1 MLSAFANCFK
11 IPELRQRI
19 LFTLALVVIIRIG
32 AAIPCPGINTDIL
45 AHYFNEIISKEST
58 TSVIGMFN
66 LFSGGALQNCAVFTL
81 GIIPY
86 ISASIMLQLLTA
98 VVPSLSKLA
107 REDGGRQKITQ
118 YTRYATIVICL
129 FQGFLYARQFENPEH
144 SPLLA
149 GIDAVTKEYGPL
161 VPNPGLTFEVTT
173 VISLL
178 TGTLLLMWLGEQI
191 TDKGIGNGISMVITV
206 NIVSRLPAALLQGWD
221 MIRGTGGAPDET
233 KFPVIAFPMMLL
245 FLFGVIAG
253 TIAITQAMR
262 KITIQYAK
270 QVRGNKVYGG
280 QSSFLPLKVN
290 YSGVM
295 PIIFAQ
301 SLIMV
306 PAFMIQILPIGNDVW
321 AHDLVSSLTPGGT
334 LYYVLYVSMIFFF
347 SYFWV
352 SFMFNPVQIAED
364 VKRNGGFI
372 PGVRP
377 GTPTAEFL
385 EYTMTRLTLAGAV
398 FLAVLAILPQVAQHF
413 LGVPVLTSQFFGGTS
428 LLIMIGVML
437 DTMRQMETYL
447 LQRHY
452 DGFLKKGRIRGRS
465 TGPAPVLGQGQVV
478 STGNYV
484 WLYVVVAGLLI
495 VGSVLSLSS
504 VGSVGVWIVLG
515 AAVAILAVVVLSR
528 NLSRK

>member
-11 IPELRQRI
+11 IPELRHRI
-19 LFTLALVVIIRIG
+19 IFTLCVIVVIRIG
-32 AAIPCPGINTDIL
+32 AAIPCPGINTEIL
-45 AHYFNEIISKEST
+45 ALFFKQIVEKDPNNT
-58 TSVIGMFN
+58 VVGLFN
-66 LFSGGALQNCAVFTL
+66 LFSGGALENCAIFTL

-86 ISASIMLQLLTA
+86 ISASIMLQLMTA

-107 REDGGRQKITQ
+107 REEGGRQKITQ

-129 FQGFLYARQFENPEH
+129 VQGYFTAKQFEAPKGTGLF
-144 SPLLA
+144 S
-149 GIDAVTKEYGPL
+149 GIEKITSQYGPL
-161 VPNPGLTFEVTT
+161 VAHPGLAFEFTT

-191 TDKGIGNGISMVITV
+191 TDKGIGNGISMVITI
-206 NIVSRLPAALLQGWD
+206 NIVSRLPAALGQGWL
-221 MIRGTGGAPDET
+221 MIRTPSANGGEI
-233 KFPVIAFPMMLL
+233 PVIAFPMMLL
-245 FLFGVIAG
+245 FLFAVIAG
-253 TIAITQAMR
+253 TIAITQAQR
-262 KITIQYAK
+262 KVTIQYAK

-280 QSSFLPLKVN
+280 QTSFLPLKVN

-301 SLIMV
+301 SILIV
-306 PAFMIQILPIGNDVW
+306 PAFMIKILPGNSPQMLR
-321 AHDLVSSLTPGGT
+321 DLADSLASGS
-334 LYYVLYVSMIFFF
+334 LHYVLYVAMIFFF

-352 SFMFNPVQIAED
+352 SFMFNPIQIAED

-377 GTPTAEFL
+377 GAPTADFL
-385 EYTMTRLTLAGAV
+385 EYTMTRLTLAGAI
-398 FLAVLAILPQVAQHF
+398 FLAVLAILPMAAQSWAH
-413 LGVPVLTSQFFGGTS
+413 VPVLTSQFFGGTS

-465 TGPAPVLGQGQVV
+465 SGPVAALGQGQVV
-478 STGNYV
+478 DSGNYV
-484 WLYVVVAGLLI
+484 WLFVAIAALLI
-495 VGSVLSLSS
+495 IGAVISL
-504 VGSVGVWIVLG
+504 VY
-515 AAVAILAVVVLSR
+515 
-528 NLSRK
+528 

>member
-19 LFTLALVVIIRIG
+19 IFTLCVIVVVRIG
-32 AAIPCPGINTDIL
+32 AAIPCPGINTEIL
-45 AHYFNEIISKEST
+45 ARFFH
-58 TSVIGMFN
+58 SVIAKDPNNTVVGLFN
-66 LFSGGALQNCAVFTL
+66 LFSGGALENCAVFTL

-86 ISASIMLQLLTA
+86 ISASIMLQLMTA
-98 VVPSLSKLA
+98 VVPSLGKLA
-107 REDGGRQKITQ
+107 REEGGRAKITQ

-129 FQGFLYARQFENPEH
+129 VQGYFTAKQFENPKG
-144 SPLLA
+144 SQLFA
-149 GIDAVTKEYGPL
+149 GIDAITSKFGPL
-161 VPNPGLTFEVTT
+161 VSHPGFTFEFTT

-191 TDKGIGNGISMVITV
+191 TDKGIGNGISMVITI
-206 NIVSRLPAALLQGWD
+206 NIVSRLPAALGQGWE
-221 MIRGTGGAPDET
+221 MLTGTGGDNTAAAPIL
-233 KFPVIAFPMMLL
+233 VIPLL
-245 FLFGVIAG
+245 FFLFAVIAG
-253 TIAITQAMR
+253 TIAITQAQR
-262 KITIQYAK
+262 KVTIQYAK

-280 QSSFLPLKVN
+280 QTSFLPLKVN

-301 SLIMV
+301 SILIV
-306 PAFMIQILPIGNDVW
+306 PAFMIRILPGGSPQWLRDIAD
-321 AHDLVSSLTPGGT
+321 SLTNGS
-334 LYYVLYVSMIFFF
+334 LHYIFYVGMIFFF

-352 SFMFNPVQIAED
+352 SFMFNPIQISED

-377 GTPTAEFL
+377 GAPTAEFL
-385 EYTMTRLTLAGAV
+385 EYTMTRLTLAGAI
-398 FLAVLAILPQVAQHF
+398 FLAVLAILPMAAQNLAH
-413 LGVPVLTSQFFGGTS
+413 VPSLTSQFFGGTS

-465 TGPAPVLGQGQVV
+465 SSPVQAVGQGAAV
-478 STGNYV
+478 STENYV
-484 WLYVVVAGLLI
+484 WLFV
-495 VGSVLSLSS
+495 
-504 VGSVGVWIVLG
+504 
-515 AAVAILAVVVLSR
+515 ILACLAIGGVIVSLIQ
-528 NLSRK
+528 

>member
-19 LFTLALVVIIRIG
+19 LFTLALVVIIRVG
-32 AAIPCPGINTDIL
+32 AAIPCPGINTSIL
-45 AHYFNEIISKEST
+45 AEYFNSVIQRNPNNT
-58 TSVIGMFN
+58 VIGMFN
-66 LFSGGALQNCAVFTL
+66 LFSGGALENCAVFTL

-86 ISASIMLQLLTA
+86 ISASIMLQLMTA
-98 VVPSLSKLA
+98 VVPSLGKLA
-107 REDGGRQKITQ
+107 REEGGRQKITQ
-118 YTRYATIVICL
+118 YTRYATILICL
-129 FQGFLYARQFENPEH
+129 VQGFFYARQFENPEH
-144 SPLLA
+144 SQLLS
-149 GIDAVTKEYGPL
+149 GISAVTSKYGPL
-161 VPNPGLTFEVTT
+161 VPSPGLTFELTT
-173 VISLL
+173 VVSLL

-221 MIRGTGGAPDET
+221 MIKGTGNTGQTAI
-233 KFPVIAFPMMLL
+233 PVIAFPMMLL

-262 KITIQYAK
+262 KVTIQYAK

-301 SLIMV
+301 SILIV
-306 PAFMIQILPIGNDVW
+306 PAFMIQILPIGNDIW
-321 AHDLVSSLTPGGT
+321 ARDLVSSLTPGGT
-334 LYYVLYVSMIFFF
+334 LYYLFYISMIFFF

-352 SFMFNPVQIAED
+352 SFMFNPIQIAED

-377 GTPTAEFL
+377 GAPTADFL
-385 EYTMTRLTLAGAV
+385 EYTMTRLTLAGAI
-398 FLAVLAILPQVAQHF
+398 FLAVLAILPQLAQHG
-413 LGVPVLTSQFFGGTS
+413 LSVPVLTSQFFGGTS

-465 TGPAPVLGQGQVV
+465 AGPAPQLGQGQVV
-478 STGNYV
+478 NSANYV
-484 WLYVVVAGLLI
+484 WLYAVVAALLI
-495 VGSVLSLSS
+495 IGSVLSLGSGSS
-504 VGSVGVWIVLG
+504 LWVWI
-515 AAVAILAVVVLSR
+515 ILAVVIAGAVGVLFFR
-528 NLSRK
+528 NR

>member
-19 LFTLALVVIIRIG
+19 IFTLCVIVVVRIG
-32 AAIPCPGINTDIL
+32 AAIPCPGINTEIL
-45 AHYFNEIISKEST
+45 ARYFHEIVETNASNT
-58 TSVIGMFN
+58 VVGLFN
-66 LFSGGALQNCAVFTL
+66 LFSGGALENCAVFTL

-86 ISASIMLQLLTA
+86 ISASIMLQLMTA

-107 REDGGRQKITQ
+107 REEGGRQKITQ
-118 YTRYATIVICL
+118 YTRYATIIICL
-129 FQGFLYARQFENPEH
+129 VQGYFYAKQFENPKT
-144 SPLLA
+144 SQLFA
-149 GIDAVTKEYGPL
+149 QIDTITAKYGAL
-161 VPNPGLTFEVTT
+161 VPHPGVAFEFTT

-191 TDKGIGNGISMVITV
+191 TDKGIGNGISMVITI
-206 NIVSRLPAALLQGWD
+206 NIVSRLPAALGQAWLMFFSNGSSQPTVP
-221 MIRGTGGAPDET
+221 III
-233 KFPVIAFPMMLL
+233 FPFMLL
-245 FLFGVIAG
+245 FLFAVIAG
-253 TIAITQAMR
+253 TIAITQAQR
-262 KITIQYAK
+262 KVAIQYAK

-280 QSSFLPLKVN
+280 QTSFLPLKVN

-301 SLIMV
+301 SILIV
-306 PAFMIQILPIGNDVW
+306 PAFMIKILPI
-321 AHDLVSSLTPGGT
+321 SSSSFLSELADSLNRGT

-352 SFMFNPVQIAED
+352 SFMFNPIQIAED

-377 GTPTAEFL
+377 GAPTAEFL
-385 EYTMTRLTLAGAV
+385 EYTMTRLTLAGAI
-398 FLAVLAILPQVAQHF
+398 FLAVLAILPMAAQR
-413 LGVPVLTSQFFGGTS
+413 GANVPSLTSQFFGGTS

-465 TGPAPVLGQGQVV
+465 TGPALAPGQGQAVD
-478 STGNYV
+478 TGKYV
-484 WLYVVVAGLLI
+484 WFFAAIAVLLI
-495 VGSVLSLSS
+495 VAAVFSVLY
-504 VGSVGVWIVLG
+504 
-515 AAVAILAVVVLSR
+515 
-528 NLSRK
+528 

>member
-19 LFTLALVVIIRIG
+19 IFTLCVIVVVRIG
-32 AAIPCPGINTDIL
+32 AAIPCPGINTEIL
-45 AHYFNEIISKEST
+45 ARFFHKIVEKDPNN
-58 TSVIGMFN
+58 SVLGLFN
-66 LFSGGALQNCAVFTL
+66 LFSGGALENCAVFTL

-86 ISASIMLQLLTA
+86 ISASIMLQLMTA

-107 REDGGRQKITQ
+107 REEGGRQKITQ

-129 FQGFLYARQFENPEH
+129 VQGYFTAKQFE
-144 SPLLA
+144 SPKGNGLFF
-149 GIDAVTKEYGPL
+149 GIEEITNKFGPL
-161 VPNPGLTFEVTT
+161 VAHPGLPFELTT

-191 TDKGIGNGISMVITV
+191 TDKGIGNGISMVITI
-206 NIVSRLPAALLQGWD
+206 NIVSRLPAGLGQGWS
-221 MIRGTGGAPDET
+221 MLFSSTGAEPT
-233 KFPVIAFPMMLL
+233 VPIIVFPMMLL
-245 FLFGVIAG
+245 FLFAVIAG
-253 TIAITQAMR
+253 TIAITQAQR
-262 KITIQYAK
+262 KVTIQYAK

-280 QSSFLPLKVN
+280 QTAFLPLKVN

-301 SLIMV
+301 SILMV
-306 PAFMIQILPIGNDVW
+306 PAFMIKILPVGRYDW
-321 AHDLVSSLTPGGT
+321 ANELADSLNRGS
-334 LYYVLYVSMIFFF
+334 LYYILYVGMIFFF

-352 SFMFNPVQIAED
+352 SFMFNPIQIAED

-377 GTPTAEFL
+377 GSPTAEFL
-385 EYTMTRLTLAGAV
+385 EYTMTRLTLAGAI
-398 FLAVLAILPQVAQHF
+398 FLAVLAILPSAAQHY
-413 LGVPVLTSQFFGGTS
+413 LGVPQLTAQFFGGTS

-465 TGPAPVLGQGQVV
+465 AGNVPVLGQGHAVD
-478 STGNYV
+478 SGNYV
-484 WLYVVVAGLLI
+484 WLFVAIAVLLI
-495 VGSVLSLSS
+495 VGAVISVL
-504 VGSVGVWIVLG
+504 
-515 AAVAILAVVVLSR
+515 
-528 NLSRK
+528 